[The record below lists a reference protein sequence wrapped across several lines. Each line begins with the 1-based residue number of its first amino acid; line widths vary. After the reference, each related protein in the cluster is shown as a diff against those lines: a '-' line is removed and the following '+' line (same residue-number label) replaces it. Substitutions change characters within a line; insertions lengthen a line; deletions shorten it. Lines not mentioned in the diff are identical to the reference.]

1 MSKGLARKPI
11 PIKAVTPGRRWHL
24 LIMDVPLLDLSPE
37 ELPDEELVIRVLAG
51 ERALYRQLLRRHNQ
65 KLFRAVRAVLRDDAD
80 AEDVVQH
87 TWVTAFRQLAGF
99 RGEARF
105 STWLLRIGVNE
116 AASRLRARR
125 RHGELALVDD
135 GDGNMPRHDRTP
147 EDEAA
152 SAELGRVLERHI
164 DELPD
169 LYRTVFVL
177 RDVEELDTRET
188 AICLGLT
195 EETVRV
201 RLHRARH
208 QLQQALAG
216 DLGAAAADSF
226 RFDGARC
233 DRIVALVEAA
243 LGLRAS

>member
-1 MSKGLARKPI
+1 MVAE
-11 PIKAVTPGRRWHL
+11 
-24 LIMDVPLLDLSPE
+24 PLPRPPPPPDT
-37 ELPDEELVIRVLAG
+37 DEEIVTRVLAG
-51 ERALYRQLLRRHNQ
+51 ERALYRTLVRRHNQ
-65 KLFRAVRAVLRDDAD
+65 KLYRAVRAVLRHDGE

-87 TWVTAFRQLAGF
+87 TWVAAFRQLASF
-99 RGEARF
+99 RAEARF

-116 AASRLRARR
+116 AVGRLRARK
-125 RHGELALVDD
+125 RHGELVLVDE
-135 GDGNMPRHDRTP
+135 GDASMPRNDRTP

-152 SAELGRVLERHI
+152 SSELARLLEQRI

-169 LYRTVFVL
+169 LYRVVFVL

-188 AICLGLT
+188 AVCLGLT

-208 QLQQALAG
+208 QLQESLTRN
-216 DLGAAAADSF
+216 LGTAASETF

-233 DRIVALVEAA
+233 DRIAALVDAA
-243 LGLRAS
+243 LGLTES